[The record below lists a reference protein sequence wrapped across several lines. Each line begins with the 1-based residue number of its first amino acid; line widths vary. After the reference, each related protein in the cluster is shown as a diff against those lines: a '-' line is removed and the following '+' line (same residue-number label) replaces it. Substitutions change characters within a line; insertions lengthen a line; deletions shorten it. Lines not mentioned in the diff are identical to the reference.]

1 MYVDAIIFTVC
12 LLLVVMFFQRLDSFV
27 YFVAIVDIALRILT
41 FVKNNIGLPEVSKI
55 IGKYLP
61 ESIFGIIDT
70 YTSGIVQTILN
81 WIFVIFMTIFLYY
94 ITRLFIKKKKI

>member
-41 FVKNNIGLPEVSKI
+41 FVKNNIGLPEVSKT

-94 ITRLFIKKKKI
+94 ITKLFIKKKKI

>member
-61 ESIFGIIDT
+61 ESVFGIIDN
-70 YTSGIVQTILN
+70 YTEGIVETILN
-81 WIFVIFMTIFLYY
+81 WMFVIFMTIFLYY
-94 ITRLFIKKKKI
+94 ITKLFIKKKKI